1 MGNQDY
7 QNEKV
12 RISYELMK
20 NRKLFR
26 KARAIIMKDNK
37 LLAIKVVYKDDR
49 PDHYLFPG
57 GGVDEGETISE
68 AAVREAYEEYGVR
81 VTPIKQ
87 LGKQYYSVQMKY
99 NGESFYS
106 KRVEYHYI
114 CELDNIDENSDFGID
129 GEFSREDRTYE
140 KVELSLDDIRKL
152 NYNDLNDI
160 NKNNYNRL
168 IKFMTDNNKKRK
180 NYIF

>member
-114 CELDNIDENSDFGID
+114 CELDNIDENFWDKFCIENWGDLCVLSEEEVSEI
-129 GEFSREDRTYE
+129 T
-140 KVELSLDDIRKL
+140 ELWNEIT
-152 NYNDLNDI
+152 
-160 NKNNYNRL
+160 
-168 IKFMTDNNKKRK
+168 M
-180 NYIF
+180 

>member
-7 QNEKV
+7 QNEKA

-57 GGVDEGETISE
+57 GGVDEGETISA

-81 VTPIKQ
+81 VCPVKQ
-87 LGKQYYSVQMKY
+87 LGKQYYSVQMRY
-99 NGESFYS
+99 NNELFYS

-114 CELDNIDENSDFGID
+114 CKLDSIDNNSDFGIE
-129 GEFSREDRTYE
+129 GEFDRVDRTYE

-152 NYNDLNDI
+152 NHNDLNDMSQ
-160 NKNNYNRL
+160 KNYEKL
-168 IKFMTDNNKKRK
+168 IKYMEGV
-180 NYIF
+180 

>member
-1 MGNQDY
+1 MGNQEY
-7 QNEKV
+7 QNEKA

-20 NRKLFR
+20 NHKLFR
-26 KARAIIMKDNK
+26 KVRAIILKDNK
-37 LLAIKVVYKDDR
+37 LLAIKVEYRDER

-57 GGVDEGETISE
+57 GGVDAGETISE

-114 CELDNIDENSDFGID
+114 CKLENIEEDSDFGVA
-129 GEFSREDRTYE
+129 GEFDRDDRSYE
-140 KVELSLDDIRKL
+140 KVELSLDDIVKL
-152 NYNDLNDI
+152 NHNDLNDMS
-160 NKNNYNRL
+160 KNNYDKL
-168 IKFMTDNNKKRK
+168 IEFMSGNNK
-180 NYIF
+180 ND

>member
-1 MGNQDY
+1 MGNKEY
-7 QNEKV
+7 QNEKA

-20 NRKLFR
+20 NKKLFR
-26 KARAIIMKDNK
+26 KARAIILKDDK
-37 LLAIKVVYKDDR
+37 LLSIKVVFKDGR

-57 GGVDEGETISE
+57 GGVDAGETIKE

-81 VTPIKQ
+81 VCPVKQ

-114 CELDNIDENSDFGID
+114 CKLNDIDNDSDFGIE
-129 GEFSREDRTYE
+129 GEFSRDDRTYE
-140 KVELSLDDIRKL
+140 KVELSLDEIKKL
-152 NYNDLNDI
+152 NHNDLNDMSKI
-160 NKNNYNRL
+160 NYEKL
-168 IKFMTDNNKKRK
+168 IKYMEGVE
-180 NYIF
+180 